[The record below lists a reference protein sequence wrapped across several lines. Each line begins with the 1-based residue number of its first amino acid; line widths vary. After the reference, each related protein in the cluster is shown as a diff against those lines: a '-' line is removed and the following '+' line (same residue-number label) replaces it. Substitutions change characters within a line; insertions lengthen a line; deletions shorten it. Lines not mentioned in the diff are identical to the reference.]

1 MGDPGLHSKFV
12 EMQQEEF
19 LTESDVNT
27 NPVNPRLR
35 GLLLDRSRI
44 LDQLSRATHGN
55 YITLLRRSLQ
65 AIEKQ
70 IERI

>member
-1 MGDPGLHSKFV
+1 MGDPGLKSKFV

-44 LDQLSRATHGN
+44 LDQLSRAIHGN
-55 YITLLRRSLQ
+55 HITPLRRSLQ